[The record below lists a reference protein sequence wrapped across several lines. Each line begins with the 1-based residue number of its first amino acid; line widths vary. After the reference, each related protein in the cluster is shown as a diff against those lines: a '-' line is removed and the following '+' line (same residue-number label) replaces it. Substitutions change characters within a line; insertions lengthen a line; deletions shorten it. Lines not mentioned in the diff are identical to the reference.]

1 MANQIIKGLTMLMI
15 VVALAFVAAVA
26 SANGQ
31 SSQQAVAKIPFEFVV
46 GDKSLPAGE
55 YGVGSL
61 NASGEVL
68 RIRSTEDDD
77 SAIRLTSPITRNSA
91 PDKGT
96 LVFHR
101 YANHYFL
108 TQVWSAGETTGRQ
121 LMKSKQERAIERE
134 MAAISSKSESA
145 QSRYE
150 IVEVVAVRR

>member
-31 SSQQAVAKIPFEFVV
+31 SQTAVAKIPFEFVV

-77 SAIRLTSPITRNSA
+77 SAIRLTSPVTRASSS
-91 PDKGT
+91 DKST

-108 TQVWSAGETTGRQ
+108 TQVWTAGETTGRQ

-134 MAAISSKSESA
+134 MAAISSRSESA

>member
-31 SSQQAVAKIPFEFVV
+31 SQQAVAKIPFEFVV

-55 YGVGSL
+55 YGVGKL

-68 RIRSTEDDD
+68 RIASTEDNET
-77 SAIRLTSPITRNSA
+77 ALRLTSPITRPSA
-91 PDKGT
+91 PDKST

-134 MAAISSKSESA
+134 MAAISSRSESA

>member
-1 MANQIIKGLTMLMI
+1 MGKQIIKGLTMLMI
-15 VVALAFVAAVA
+15 VVALAFVTATAY
-26 SANGQ
+26 GQ

-55 YGVGSL
+55 YGVGRL
-61 NASGEVL
+61 TASGEVL
-68 RIRSTEDDD
+68 RIASTEDNQT
-77 SAIRLTSPITRNSA
+77 ALRLTSPINRTTAS
-91 PDKGT
+91 DKGT

-108 TQVWSAGETTGRQ
+108 TQVWNAGERTGRQ

-134 MAAISSKSESA
+134 MAAISSRSESA

-150 IVEVVAVRR
+150 IVEVVAFRR

>member
-15 VVALAFVAAVA
+15 VVALAFVASVA

-31 SSQQAVAKIPFEFVV
+31 SQQAVANIPFEFVV

-55 YGVGSL
+55 YGVGKL

-68 RIRSTEDDD
+68 RIASTEDNET
-77 SAIRLTSPITRNSA
+77 ALRLTSPITRPSA
-91 PDKGT
+91 PDKST

-121 LMKSKQERAIERE
+121 LMKSKQERAIQRE
-134 MAAISSKSESA
+134 MAAISSRSESA

>member
-31 SSQQAVAKIPFEFVV
+31 SRQAVAKIPFEFVV

-55 YGVGSL
+55 YGVGRF
-61 NASGEVL
+61 NAGGEVL
-68 RIRSTEDDD
+68 RITSTEDND
-77 SAIRLTSPITRNSA
+77 SALRLTSPITRGSA
-91 PDKGT
+91 PDKST

-108 TQVWSAGETTGRQ
+108 TQVWIAGETTGRQ

-134 MAAISSKSESA
+134 MAAISSRSESA

>member
-31 SSQQAVAKIPFEFVV
+31 SQQAVANIPFEFVV

-55 YGVGSL
+55 YGVGKF

-68 RIRSTEDDD
+68 RITSTEDNE
-77 SAIRLTSPITRNSA
+77 SALRLTSPVTRGSA
-91 PDKGT
+91 PDKST

-134 MAAISSKSESA
+134 MAAISSRSESA

>member
-31 SSQQAVAKIPFEFVV
+31 SEQAVANIPFEFVV

-55 YGVGSL
+55 YGVGKL

-68 RIRSTEDDD
+68 RIRSTEDTE
-77 SAIRLTSPITRNSA
+77 SAIRLTSPITRPSA
-91 PDKGT
+91 SNKST

-134 MAAISSKSESA
+134 MAAISSRSESA